1 METKTAHING
11 ICRPFKVCAT
21 LLAVATSALAG
32 ASLGT
37 GAAGGS
43 EVASYPGTSTRQEL
57 VNPTETYRIRIS
69 YRAHTGAMRPAYV
82 LVPRSYVRGLHSP
95 LPLVISP
102 HGRGVSA
109 RVNAGRWG
117 NLPGIG
123 NFAVVSPAGLGE
135 HLRLYSWGAEGQ
147 IEDLARMPNIVS
159 RSLPWLEIDR
169 ERIYAFGGSM
179 GGQETLLLA
188 ARHPRLLAGAAAMDS
203 LVDFPL
209 QYRNFPRV
217 ACKASCRRTWG
228 GPIGYALQKFAS
240 REVGGTPQTAPSKYA
255 ARSPLSYAKNI
266 ARSCVPIQIWWSR
279 NDTTVVDSWKQS
291 GRLFR
296 QIRKANGHAPVAA
309 YIGYWHHAKAFRA
322 ARYLPNALARFGLMP
337 PEFDQKPARPTL
349 IPPPA
354 EACTR

>member
-1 METKTAHING
+1 MDTKTTHINW
-11 ICRPFKVCAT
+11 ICRPFLVLAP
-21 LLAVATSALAG
+21 LLVIAASALTAS
-32 ASLGT
+32 SLGT
-37 GAAGGS
+37 LAAD
-43 EVASYPGTSTRQEL
+43 AARTSDTQTYTRQQL
-57 VNPTETYRIRIS
+57 VNPTETRRIRIS
-69 YRAHTGAMRPAYV
+69 YRSHRGAIRPAIV
-82 LVPRSYVRGLHSP
+82 LVPRGYQAGSRP
-95 LPLVISP
+95 PIPLVISP

-109 RVNAGRWG
+109 QVNAGRWG

-135 HLRLYSWGAEGQ
+135 HLRLFSWGAEGQ
-147 IEDLARMPNIVS
+147 IEDLARMPNTVS

-217 ACKASCRRTWG
+217 ACKASCRRAWG
-228 GPIGYALQKFAS
+228 GPIGYSLQKFAR
-240 REVGGTPQTAPSKYA
+240 REVGGTPQTAPSQYA

-266 ARSCVPIQIWWSR
+266 AGSCVPLQIWWSR
-279 NDTTVVDSWKQS
+279 NDTTVVDPWKQS

-296 QIRKANGHAPVAA
+296 EIRKANGRAPVAA
-309 YIGYWHHAKAFRA
+309 YIGYWHHARAFRA